1 MVSMR
6 KKKGFAAST
15 TPLSPSW
22 SSSSASSCIVPPC
35 MGIGKKKREHKK
47 RAKNGAGDDAVAA
60 PRRGSSIYKGVTRHR
75 GTGKYEA
82 HLWDKHGWNPDKTKK
97 GRQVYLGAYDTE
109 EAAARTYDLA
119 ALKIWGSGHVLLN
132 FPIDTY
138 RQESE
143 RMQRMTREEYL
154 ATLRRKSSGFSRGV
168 SKYRGVAKHH
178 HSGRW
183 EARIGRAQGRKY
195 LYLGTF
201 ETQEEAARAY
211 DLAAIQFRGRSAV
224 TNFDSLCY
232 DMDHL
237 QPPPP
242 PPPPPPVC
250 KAEPEP
256 AATAPPG
263 PDPLLRPK
271 MEPWDWEEPAV
282 CPALRDVDDVDHA
295 ISEILPALCMDRADF
310 EARYPAR
317 RARADGWPTTTS
329 SPDAAAA
336 DVRGLP
342 DDVGF
347 VDDIEKLFDAP
358 GQAGLPASAAAV
370 VASALPSVERAVQLT
385 VVAPAASRRAANA
398 AVSYA
403 AATISS
409 LASGRWWY

>member
-6 KKKGFAAST
+6 KKKKTAFAAAAAAAAAT

-22 SSSSASSCIVPPC
+22 SSSASSCIVPAC
-35 MGIGKKKREHKK
+35 AEGSEKKNKRKHRK
-47 RAKNGAGDDAVAA
+47 RAKNGAGDAA
-60 PRRGSSIYKGVTRHR
+60 PRRGSSIYRGVTRHR

-82 HLWDKHGWNPDKTKK
+82 HLWDKHGWSPDRTKK

-119 ALKIWGSGHVLLN
+119 ALKIWGSGHAMN

-138 RQESE
+138 RQERE

-154 ATLRRKSSGFSRGV
+154 ATLRRKSSGFSRGL

-178 HSGRW
+178 HNGRW
-183 EARIGRAQGRKY
+183 EARIGRAEGKKY

-201 ETQEEAARAY
+201 DTQEEAARAY
-211 DLAAIQFRGRSAV
+211 DLAAIQFRGRSAI
-224 TNFDSLCY
+224 TNFDARCY
-232 DMDHL
+232 MDQL

-242 PPPPPPVC
+242 AAPA
-250 KAEPEP
+250 AEPPLVRPKTEPWEWEQP
-256 AATAPPG
+256 AA
-263 PDPLLRPK
+263 
-271 MEPWDWEEPAV
+271 
-282 CPALRDVDDVDHA
+282 CPALRDVDDADDA
-295 ISEILPALCMDRADF
+295 IAEILPALCMDRADF

-317 RARADGWPTTTS
+317 RDGWS
-329 SPDAAAA
+329 SSDAAGAS

-347 VDDIEKLFDAP
+347 VDDIESLFDAP
-358 GQAGLPASAAAV
+358 GAPAAAAANSAAQLPVPGAASRRASAAAV
-370 VASALPSVERAVQLT
+370 
-385 VVAPAASRRAANA
+385 
-398 AVSYA
+398 VSYA

-409 LASGRWWY
+409 LASGRWWH